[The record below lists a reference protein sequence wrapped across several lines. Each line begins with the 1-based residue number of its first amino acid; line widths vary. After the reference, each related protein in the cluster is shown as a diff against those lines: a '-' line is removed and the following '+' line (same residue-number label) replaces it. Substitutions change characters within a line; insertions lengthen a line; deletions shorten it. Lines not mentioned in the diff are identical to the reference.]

1 MKEKLEDTEK
11 CVQEFINEMGTMIDV
26 AEKDPELG
34 LYHMSDANLEFQ
46 NDGTNARSGTGG
58 GSVL

>member
-1 MKEKLEDTEK
+1 
-11 CVQEFINEMGTMIDV
+11 MIDV